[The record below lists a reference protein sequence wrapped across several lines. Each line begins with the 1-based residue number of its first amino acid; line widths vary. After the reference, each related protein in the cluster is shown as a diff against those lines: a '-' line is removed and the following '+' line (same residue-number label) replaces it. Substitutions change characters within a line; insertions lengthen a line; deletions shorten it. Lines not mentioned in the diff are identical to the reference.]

1 MNYNDSKVFDQRKSF
16 IKIYLSFLRIKQPLF
31 FLFNYYPKKEENKYQ
46 IKFNTLKLIMFCY
59 EILIYLFIYSSF
71 FGSKSISKI
80 YFDSF
85 NFGKKCILGIIIA
98 LFAMIIKSIIYFLVY
113 DYSFQKKI
121 IEVKIKIKQSLSLER
136 SKKKRKSIRN
146 RPYADN
152 NNIRERDGEGEGEG
166 EGEEVKENEE
176 NELNKEVEKI
186 IDYLKIRLIF
196 FCLGTILVLIF
207 ELLLIT
213 SFCAVYKNSQSEFFI
228 SILVSYGLAN
238 IVEFFYCLIPA
249 CLRYLANNKDSETF
263 FKIAKIAKII

>member
-1 MNYNDSKVFDQRKSF
+1 
-16 IKIYLSFLRIKQPLF
+16 
-31 FLFNYYPKKEENKYQ
+31 
-46 IKFNTLKLIMFCY
+46 MFCY
-59 EILIYLFIYSSF
+59 EILIYFFIYSSF

-121 IEVKIKIKQSLSLER
+121 IEVKIKIKQSLYIQ
-136 SKKKRKSIRN
+136 SID
-146 RPYADN
+146 DN
-152 NNIRERDGEGEGEG
+152 NNIRERDGEGEK
-166 EGEEVKENEE
+166 VKENEE

-249 CLRYLANNKDSETF
+249 CLRYLANNKDSETC